1 MVTLTLTLTLSL
13 ASSAADGPGR
23 IDAFIERALAWY
35 KKELL
40 KLRDDCRY
48 MYTMVSTSG
57 AGALLGAG
65 FATKPKGGGDEAST
79 GFKYKRYTLSDS
91 NPKPTPTPTPTPKPN
106 PNLIGTSSPTTRR
119 SSRSSSERR
128 TPS

>member
-1 MVTLTLTLTLSL
+1 MYTLLYLTCTRTYAPDLYVYMYTLLYTLL
-13 ASSAADGPGR
+13 
-23 IDAFIERALAWY
+23 Y
-35 KKELL
+35 N
-40 KLRDDCRY
+40 RY

-79 GFKYKRYTLSDS
+79 GFRYKRYTLSDS
-91 NPKPTPTPTPTPKPN
+91 NPKPTPTPTPTPTPN
-106 PNLIGTSSPTTRR
+106 PNLRGTSSPTTRR

-128 TPS
+128 KPS